1 MNPRLWLGLLVAL
14 ALPTCAPSPSAPP
27 SSPPPIASPP
37 PREVE
42 PPDDE
47 RVAITG
53 HLQAHDG
60 TPLRT
65 AEIVVRR
72 AGVDE
77 QVAHAVLDDEGR
89 FAVEVPPGIYLI
101 SIQAADH
108 DRLVRHTVV
117 TDALHVEGRLG
128 ARSAANQEAQ
138 VQWTGERA
146 PTATMVG
153 FSMRWRD
160 ALFELQGRFPRKDG
174 KILEE
179 SDELHAETSA
189 MAAKAREQA
198 EAEPDP
204 TTRALLRIACLAI
217 FDSQRL
223 GPEEAA
229 RRREEVAWLVEH
241 VPPTEPH
248 LALLAGHLDDAVFL
262 ARQDADAAYLAKLD
276 AWLEQRAREHAD
288 PSSALLALNL
298 LLYDADLRGD
308 VARVEE
314 LYALVLDE
322 RFEGATF
329 QRILQNDHDP
339 NRILQRGKPFPAFD
353 FAPLHEGEP
362 RITSTDRTGRLYLLE
377 FWATWCGPC
386 VKQMPDLHAAYAA
399 INGAKPGKGRG
410 EAALRRLR
418 PVDRPKLEFVF
429 ISLDEDPSEVDEFR
443 KQHWSMPWTH
453 AWVGR
458 DGMAEV
464 QERYGFSGSS
474 MIVLVDESGTILEA
488 EKSLRGDQLLPTLE
502 RVLAERSAAASP

>member
-14 ALPTCAPSPSAPP
+14 ALPSCAPSPSAPP

-89 FAVEVPPGIYLI
+89 FAVAVPPGIYLI

-128 ARSAANQEAQ
+128 ARSAANGEAQ

-146 PTATMVG
+146 PTTAMLA
-153 FSMRWRD
+153 FHERWWEARGEVRRR
-160 ALFELQGRFPRKDG
+160 APRKDG
-174 KILEE
+174 KVLEMP
-179 SDELHAETSA
+179 DELWAEA
-189 MAAKAREQA
+189 RALAAKAREEVDA
-198 EAEPDP
+198 ASDP
-204 TTRALLRIACLAI
+204 ATYTLLRMAYASAFNELLARP
-217 FDSQRL
+217 D
-223 GPEEAA
+223 EAAA
-229 RRREEVAWLVEH
+229 RREEAAWLVEH
-241 VPPTEPH
+241 VPATEPH
-248 LALLAGHLDDAVFL
+248 LALAAHLDTVLFL
-262 ARQDADAAYLAKLD
+262 AREDVDQAHIAKID
-276 AWLEQRAREHAD
+276 AWLERRVREHSD
-288 PSSALLALNL
+288 PQTALVALLHLIH
-298 LLYDADLRGD
+298 DADLRGD
-308 VARVEE
+308 VARVDE
-314 LYALVLDE
+314 LYALALDE
-322 RFEGATF
+322 RFEGSSL
-329 QRILQNDHDP
+329 QRYLRDEYDPDRIL
-339 NRILQRGKPFPAFD
+339 RRGKPFPAFD
-353 FAPLHEGEP
+353 FAPLHDGGP

-377 FWATWCGPC
+377 FWATWCSGC
-386 VKQMPDLHAAYAA
+386 VKQMPTLHTAYAA
-399 INGAKPGKGRG
+399 INGAKSSKGRG

-418 PVDRPKLEFVF
+418 PVEHPNIEFVSV
-429 ISLDEDPSEVDEFR
+429 SLDTDPSKVDEFR

-453 AWVGR
+453 AFVGES
-458 DGMAEV
+458 GEAQA
-464 QERYGFSGSS
+464 QERYGFSAVPR
-474 MIVLVDESGTILEA
+474 IVLVDESGTILEVD
-488 EKSLRGDQLLPTLE
+488 ESLRGEKLLPTLE